1 MSQRDTAIRPLPEDV
16 AAKIKSS
23 ISISSLNGVVLE
35 LVKNSLDADAG
46 RIKITVDY
54 QRGGCVVE
62 DDGHGIPPRE
72 FERDGGLG
80 KAHCTVYLGIHVKRI
95 AN

>member
-1 MSQRDTAIRPLPEDV
+1 MSQRDATIQPLPEDV
-16 AAKIKSS
+16 VAKIKSS
-23 ISISSLNGVVLE
+23 ISITSLNGVILE

-46 RIKITVDY
+46 TIKITVDY

-80 KAHCTVYLGIHVKRI
+80 KTYCMVHLEFH
-95 AN
+95 

>member
-1 MSQRDTAIRPLPEDV
+1 MSLRDAIIQPLPEDV
-16 AAKIKSS
+16 VAKIKSS
-23 ISISSLNGVVLE
+23 ISITSLNGVILE

-46 RIKITVDY
+46 AITITIDY

-72 FERDGGLG
+72 FEQNGGLG
-80 KAHCTVYLGIHVKRI
+80 KTHCMPI
-95 AN
+95 